1 MVYIPLNQAVHARHK
16 ISSCFVASMDLHI
29 LLSTPRPFWWRTE
42 SMWDREDNNRLK
54 LLVLNN
60 LAVSKGI
67 NVRLK
72 CQRCWHLS
80 SKENG
85 NAITLTNWNR
95 SPKLWFSR
103 ETHLAVRPLMRSR
116 SGSSDALWLIRCFE
130 EDTTMFDCE
139 TVFIVFFSKA
149 LIPFEKT

>member
-1 MVYIPLNQAVHARHK
+1 MPDIKSRSAL
-16 ISSCFVASMDLHI
+16 LH
-29 LLSTPRPFWWRTE
+29 LWTFTSFRVQHVLSGEGLKACGTE
-42 SMWDREDNNRLK
+42 GTITGWNFLFSR
-54 LLVLNN
+54 N
-60 LAVSKGI
+60 LAVSEAI

-85 NAITLTNWNR
+85 NAITFTNWNR

-130 EDTTMFDCE
+130 EHTTMFDCE

>member
-1 MVYIPLNQAVHARHK
+1 MPDMKSRLA
-16 ISSCFVASMDLHI
+16 
-29 LLSTPRPFWWRTE
+29 LSHLWIITSFPVQHVLSGTE
-42 SMWDREDNNRLK
+42 SIWDREDNNHMK
-54 LLVLNN
+54 PLVLNN
-60 LAVSKGI
+60 LAVSEAI
-67 NVRLK
+67 NVWILHVRLK

-85 NAITLTNWNR
+85 NAITFMNWNR

-116 SGSSDALWLIRCFE
+116 SGSSDALWLIHCFE
-130 EDTTMFDCE
+130 EHTTMFDCE